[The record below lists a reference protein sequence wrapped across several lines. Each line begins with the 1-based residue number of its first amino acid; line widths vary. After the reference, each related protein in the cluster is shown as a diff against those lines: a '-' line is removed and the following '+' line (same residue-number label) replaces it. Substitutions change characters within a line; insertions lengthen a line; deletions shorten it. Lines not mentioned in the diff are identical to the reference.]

1 MELANIAVP
10 RRVFGISALL
20 FNLLA
25 GLATIA
31 AASRPPVATP
41 PPAQTPSIA
50 KPVGTIKSISGN
62 TITLTTDAGTDV
74 TVQVQDATG
83 FVRIAPG
90 QTDLKSATP
99 IQFQDLQAGDRILVR
114 GKMADDGKSVLALSI
129 IAMKK
134 SDLAEKQ
141 AHEREEWQKHGTGGL
156 VSSVDA
162 SVGTINISLPAI
174 GEKKTVAIHFS
185 KDTVLRRYAPDSV
198 KFDDAKPAP
207 LDQIK
212 PGDQLRARGTRNAD
226 GSELAADEIV
236 SGSFRNIAGIISAVD
251 ASAGSITVQDLATNK
266 PVSIKITAESQL
278 RKLPA
283 PMAQRIAM
291 RLKGVPADAPAQ
303 GTAGP
308 AATSAQAP
316 KPAGP
321 PAGGPGSAGPEGSGR
336 PSGAGG
342 GDLQQ
347 AILRMPAATLAELQ
361 KGGAVMIVATSGG
374 PNDMPTAITV
384 IGGVEPILEASPK
397 SSASTILSPWSLGGA
412 PGGEGATP

>member
-31 AASRPPVATP
+31 AASRPPLATP
-41 PPAQTPSIA
+41 LPAQTPSIA

-62 TITLTTDAGTDV
+62 TITLTSDAGTDV
-74 TVQVQDATG
+74 TVQVQDATK
-83 FVRIAPG
+83 FVRIVPG

-99 IQFQDLQAGDRILVR
+99 IQFQDVQAGDRILVR

-162 SVGTINISLPAI
+162 SAGTINISLPAI
-174 GEKKTVAIHFS
+174 GEKKTVAIHLS

-291 RLKGVPADAPAQ
+291 RLKGVPSDAPAQ

-321 PAGGPGSAGPEGSGR
+321 PAGGPGSGGPGGSGR
-336 PSGAGG
+336 PGGAGG

-347 AILRMPAATLAELQ
+347 AILRVPAATLAELQ

>member
-1 MELANIAVP
+1 
-10 RRVFGISALL
+10 
-20 FNLLA
+20 
-25 GLATIA
+25 
-31 AASRPPVATP
+31 
-41 PPAQTPSIA
+41 
-50 KPVGTIKSISGN
+50 
-62 TITLTTDAGTDV
+62 
-74 TVQVQDATG
+74 
-83 FVRIAPG
+83 
-90 QTDLKSATP
+90 
-99 IQFQDLQAGDRILVR
+99 
-114 GKMADDGKSVLALSI
+114 
-129 IAMKK
+129 
-134 SDLAEKQ
+134 
-141 AHEREEWQKHGTGGL
+141 
-156 VSSVDA
+156 
-162 SVGTINISLPAI
+162 
-174 GEKKTVAIHFS
+174 
-185 KDTVLRRYAPDSV
+185 
-198 KFDDAKPAP
+198 
-207 LDQIK
+207 
-212 PGDQLRARGTRNAD
+212 
-226 GSELAADEIV
+226 LAADEIV

-316 KPAGP
+316 KPAGQ
-321 PAGGPGSAGPEGSGR
+321 PAGGPGSGGPGGSGR
-336 PSGAGG
+336 PGGAGG

-347 AILRMPAATLAELQ
+347 AILRMPAVTLAELQ

>member
-1 MELANIAVP
+1 MRNEKLAVRRESCWIAAICLGLV
-10 RRVFGISALL
+10 
-20 FNLLA
+20 A
-25 GLATIA
+25 GLAPISA
-31 AASRPPVATP
+31 MSLPHSATQLS
-41 PPAQTPSIA
+41 AQTSAAA

-74 TVQVQDATG
+74 TVQVQEATKL
-83 FVRIAPG
+83 VRIAPG

-99 IQFQDLQAGDRILVR
+99 IQLQDLQAGDRILVR

-129 IAMKK
+129 VAMRK

-162 SVGTINISLPAI
+162 SANTIMISLPAI
-174 GEKKTVAIHFS
+174 GEKKTVAIHLS

-226 GSELAADEIV
+226 GTELTADEIV
-236 SGSFRNIAGIISAVD
+236 SGSFRNIAGTISAID
-251 ASAGSITVQDLATNK
+251 TAAGSITVQDLATNK
-266 PVSIKITAESQL
+266 PVSVKITSESQL

-283 PMAQRIAM
+283 PVAQRIAM

-303 GTAGP
+303 GTAGS
-308 AATSAQAP
+308 AAASAQAP

-321 PAGGPGSAGPEGSGR
+321 PAGGPGSPGGPGR
-336 PSGAGG
+336 PGGAGG

-347 AILRMPAATLAELQ
+347 AILRMPAATLADLQ
-361 KGGAVMIVATSGG
+361 KGDLVMIVATSGG
-374 PNDMPTAITV
+374 PNGMPTAITL

-397 SSASTILSPWSLGGA
+397 SSASTILSPWSLAGA